1 LFIFITCK
9 PPKDPFMEI
18 KRLFDFL
25 AYQLENAPLD
35 VAIATKKNGKWEKY
49 STADF
54 YDLVQQT
61 SRGLLKLGVSKE
73 DKIAISAH
81 ENRTEWNAIDL
92 ATLQLGGIDVPI
104 YPTIA
109 PEDFEYIFN
118 HAEVKYAFVGDE
130 ELYNKV
136 MSIKDKV
143 PTLKEVF
150 TFNEVKG
157 ARNWSE
163 ILEMGKDESLQ
174 EEVEKRKAEVKPEQL
189 ATLIYTSGTTGRP
202 KGVMLS
208 HNNVVKTV
216 ISASKR
222 IPPLPKPTRVISFL
236 PTCHIF
242 ERVLHYLYYYNSF
255 QIYNAESIDK
265 IGDNIREVKPHLFTA
280 VPRLLEKVYD
290 KIINKGM
297 ELSGIKKAL
306 FFWAVKVGEEFDFD
320 KAKQFPY
327 SLKLKLARKLIFSKW
342 KEALGGEIRYIIS
355 GAAAL
360 HPRIQ
365 RVFIAGEINVLEGYG
380 MTESSG
386 VISVNSP
393 NAKWK
398 IGTVGLPIDVN
409 EVKIAED
416 GEILARGEN
425 VMMGYYKD
433 PEKTADTIKDGWL
446 HTGDIGELDED
457 GMLRITDRKKEIFK
471 TSGGKYIAPQA
482 IENAMKQSPFIEQIM
497 VIGEGQKMPAAF
509 IQPAFD
515 FIREWAK
522 RHGMDFDGLSEE
534 EIAAHPKVYARIEE
548 EVSKI
553 NKQFGKW
560 EQVKKFELTG
570 EVWSIDLG
578 HLTPT
583 MKLKR
588 RNILKRYAH
597 LFDKIYNEE

>member
-1 LFIFITCK
+1 
-9 PPKDPFMEI
+9 MEI
-18 KRLFDFL
+18 KRLFDFID
-25 AYQLENAPLD
+25 YQLQTNPQKIS
-35 VAIATKKNGKWEKY
+35 IATKKNGQWEKY
-49 STADF
+49 STREF
-54 YDLVQQT
+54 YDLIQQL
-61 SRGLLKLGVSKE
+61 SRGLIKLGLEKE
-73 DKIAISAH
+73 DKIALAAH
-81 ENRTEWNAIDL
+81 ENRTEWDAMDL
-92 ATLQLGGIDVPI
+92 ATLQIGGIDVPI

-118 HAEVKYAFVGDE
+118 HAGVKYAFVGDE
-130 ELYNKV
+130 ELYQKV

-143 PTLKEVF
+143 PTLKEVY
-150 TFNEVKG
+150 TFNEVPG
-157 ARNWSE
+157 AKNWNE

-174 EEVEKRKAEVKPEQL
+174 EEVDKRKAEIDPGQL
-189 ATLIYTSGTTGRP
+189 ATLIYTSGTTGKP

-208 HNNVVKTV
+208 HNNIVKTV

-222 IPPLPKPTRVISFL
+222 IPELPKPTRVISFL

-242 ERVLHYLYYYNSF
+242 ERVLHYLYFYNGF
-255 QIYNAESIDK
+255 QIYNAESIEK
-265 IGDNIREVKPHLFTA
+265 IGDNIHEVKPHLFTA

-297 ELSGIKKAL
+297 ELSGVKKAL
-306 FFWAVKVGEEFDFD
+306 FFWAVKLGEEFDFD

-365 RVFIAGEINVLEGYG
+365 RVFIAGEINILEGYG

-425 VMMGYYKD
+425 IMMGYYKN
-433 PEKTADTIKDGWL
+433 PEKTAETIIDGWL
-446 HTGDIGELDED
+446 HTGDIGEIDED
-457 GMLRITDRKKEIFK
+457 GMLRITDRKKEMFK
-471 TSGGKYIAPQA
+471 TSGGKYIAPQP

-509 IQPAFD
+509 IQPAFE
-515 FIREWAK
+515 FIKEWAK
-522 RHGMDFDGLSEE
+522 RHGMNFDDLSYE
-534 EIAAHPKVYARIEE
+534 EIASHPKVIERIEQ
-548 EVSKI
+548 EVARI

-570 EVWSIDLG
+570 EVWSLELG

-597 LFDKIYNEE
+597 LFDKIYNE